1 MVNLIQA
8 SNINV
13 SRQGNKILENV
24 SVVVGDHDFL
34 TVIGPNG
41 AGKSMLL
48 KCLMG
53 FYAPDIGEIRKMN
66 GLRVGYVPQNFAS
79 EHTMPI
85 SVRRFLTLRK
95 KTEKAAIEEI
105 ARETGILNI
114 LDQALFELSGGERQ
128 RVLLARSLFDNPHLL
143 VLDEPAQNLDISGQ
157 LGFYRLVEKIY
168 KERKVSVLMVSH
180 DLHLVMASTKEV
192 ICLFHHVCCSGEPQI
207 VAKDPEFVSLFGND
221 MATMMAAYQH
231 SHDHAHHDNHSHES

>member
-66 GLRVGYVPQNFAS
+66 GLRVGYVPQNFAP

-85 SVRRFLTLRK
+85 SVRRFLTLRR
-95 KTEKAAIEEI
+95 KTEKTAIEEV
-105 ARETGILNI
+105 AQETGILKI
-114 LDQALFELSGGERQ
+114 LDHALFELSGGERQ
-128 RVLLARSLFDNPHLL
+128 RVLLARSLLDNPHLL
-143 VLDEPAQNLDISGQ
+143 ELDEPAQNIDITGQ
-157 LGFYRLVEKIY
+157 LRFYRLV
-168 KERKVSVLMVSH
+168 
-180 DLHLVMASTKEV
+180 
-192 ICLFHHVCCSGEPQI
+192 
-207 VAKDPEFVSLFGND
+207 
-221 MATMMAAYQH
+221 
-231 SHDHAHHDNHSHES
+231 